1 MSNLVEASES
11 ESVAPSM
18 IQNVAG
24 IQPKDGKGALCRMC
38 LLKTNRFDNMFAT
51 PGYKIRP
58 NGKRL
63 MTRMDRFQRK
73 VLQTEFERS
82 PNWAQEKVEA
92 LASRLNI
99 TKAKVYKWNWDQ
111 RNKQRDA
118 LFAQRSVGDTSH
130 TPLVVPDGIAPI
142 VP

>member
-1 MSNLVEASES
+1 
-11 ESVAPSM
+11 
-18 IQNVAG
+18 
-24 IQPKDGKGALCRMC
+24 
-38 LLKTNRFDNMFAT
+38 MFAT

-73 VLQTEFERS
+73 VLQTEFEHS
-82 PNWAQEKVEA
+82 PNWTQEKVEA
-92 LASRLNI
+92 LAARLNI

-118 LFAQRSVGDTSH
+118 LFAQRALSDASY
-130 TPLVVPDGIAPI
+130 
-142 VP
+142 

>member
-1 MSNLVEASES
+1 MSESLSNLVEVSEN
-11 ESVAPSM
+11 ESVAASMLQNHHLKSASVSSLVKQPSA
-18 IQNVAG
+18 V
-24 IQPKDGKGALCRMC
+24 DGKDALCRMC

-73 VLQTEFERS
+73 ILQTEFERS
-82 PNWAQEKVEA
+82 PKWTQEKVEA

-118 LFAQRSVGDTSH
+118 LFA
-130 TPLVVPDGIAPI
+130 
-142 VP
+142 

>member
-1 MSNLVEASES
+1 
-11 ESVAPSM
+11 
-18 IQNVAG
+18 
-24 IQPKDGKGALCRMC
+24 MC

-73 VLQTEFERS
+73 ILQTEFERS
-82 PNWAQEKVEA
+82 PNWTQEKVEA

-118 LFAQRSVGDTSH
+118 LFAQRSLGDASYKS
-130 TPLVVPDGIAPI
+130 LAVPDSIAPI
-142 VP
+142 APQGERTFTANALAALPTANVATA

>member
-1 MSNLVEASES
+1 
-11 ESVAPSM
+11 
-18 IQNVAG
+18 
-24 IQPKDGKGALCRMC
+24 
-38 LLKTNRFDNMFAT
+38 
-51 PGYKIRP
+51 
-58 NGKRL
+58 

-82 PNWAQEKVEA
+82 PNWTQEKVEA

-118 LFAQRSVGDTSH
+118 LFAQRSLGDTSYK
-130 TPLVVPDGIAPI
+130 PLVVPDGIAPI
-142 VP
+142 VPKDEPTFTAAALAALPPTNVATAQIFASAAPLQNEAPEPQVPKTYLPLN

>member
-1 MSNLVEASES
+1 
-11 ESVAPSM
+11 
-18 IQNVAG
+18 
-24 IQPKDGKGALCRMC
+24 MC

-51 PGYKIRP
+51 PGYKMRP

-73 VLQTEFERS
+73 ILQTEFERS
-82 PNWAQEKVEA
+82 PNWTQEKVEA

-118 LFAQRSVGDTSH
+118 LFAQRSLGDTAYKA
-130 TPLVVPDGIAPI
+130 LVVPDSVAPI
-142 VP
+142 VPQDERTFTANALAALPTTNVATA

>member
-1 MSNLVEASES
+1 MSESISNLVEASEN
-11 ESVAPSM
+11 ESVATSM
-18 IQNVAG
+18 LQNHFKSSVSG
-24 IQPKDGKGALCRMC
+24 LVKQPTAVDGKDVLCRMC

-73 VLQTEFERS
+73 ILQTEFERS
-82 PNWAQEKVEA
+82 PNWTQEKVEA

-118 LFAQRSVGDTSH
+118 LFA
-130 TPLVVPDGIAPI
+130 
-142 VP
+142 

>member
-1 MSNLVEASES
+1 
-11 ESVAPSM
+11 
-18 IQNVAG
+18 
-24 IQPKDGKGALCRMC
+24 MC

-73 VLQTEFERS
+73 ILQTEFERS
-82 PNWAQEKVEA
+82 PNWTQEKVEA

-118 LFAQRSVGDTSH
+118 LFAQRSLGDTSYKS
-130 TPLVVPDGIAPI
+130 LAVPDSIAPI
-142 VP
+142 APQGERPFSANALAALPTANVATA